1 VWWLLVALG
10 AIGLTASL
18 SAFLARRHASRQT
31 EALRESEVRLRGIFD
46 SVSEAILIH
55 EMHTGRILQVN
66 KRMCKMF
73 GCTEAEALSHS
84 IDQFASGIPPYS
96 ADDAARW
103 LNKVITDGPQLFNWQ
118 AKRLD
123 NGILFP
129 VEVSLRSTRLSNEDC
144 ILAVVRKTSIHDL
157 PA

>member
-1 VWWLLVALG
+1 
-10 AIGLTASL
+10 
-18 SAFLARRHASRQT
+18 
-31 EALRESEVRLRGIFD
+31 
-46 SVSEAILIH
+46 
-55 EMHTGRILQVN
+55 
-66 KRMCKMF
+66 MF

-129 VEVSLRSTRLSNEDC
+129 VEVSLRSTRLGSEDC
-144 ILAVVRKTSIHDL
+144 ILAVVRKTSAHDL
-157 PA
+157 TA